1 MTPLRNRMIQAM
13 RQRRLAH
20 STCQSYLYSVISLA
34 RYTRESPDKLT
45 ISDIQRYFEFLVQ
58 EKNLSASSCI
68 LQLQAIK
75 FLYVKVLGWPDTDFD
90 IVVPKKPQNIP
101 DLLTRKQVG
110 EIISQCKN
118 HKHRMML
125 KVCYGCGL
133 RVGEVVK
140 LRVSN
145 IDGERH
151 LLKVVQAKGKK
162 DRMVI
167 VGPHLL
173 VSLRQYWSSERPQN
187 WLFPSN
193 SRDHH
198 LGAGSLQRVYRA
210 AKQKAGVD
218 KDGGIHGL
226 RHAYATHQLA
236 AGMSI
241 VDLQHQMGHA
251 SIMTTMRYLHW
262 VPDYRTQNKRGADL
276 LAQLEDEQS

>member
-1 MTPLRNRMIQAM
+1 M
-13 RQRRLAH
+13 RQRRFAPK
-20 STCQSYLYSVISLA
+20 TCRSYLYGVTSLA
-34 RYTRESPDKLT
+34 RYTGKSPDNLT
-45 ISDIQRYFEFLVQ
+45 LFDIQRYFEFLVQ
-58 EKNLSASSCI
+58 EKQLSASSCM
-68 LQLQAIK
+68 LHLQAIK
-75 FLYVKVLGWPDTDFD
+75 FLYVQVLGWPDTDFD
-90 IVVPKKPQNIP
+90 IVIPKKPQYIP
-101 DLLTRKQVG
+101 ELLTRKQVG

-133 RVGEVVK
+133 RVSEVVK
-140 LRVSN
+140 LRVSH

-151 LLKVVQAKGKK
+151 LLKVVQGKGNK

-167 VGPHLL
+167 VGQRLL
-173 VSLRQYWSSERPQN
+173 ESLRQYWCEERSKN

-193 SRDHH
+193 SREHH
-198 LGAGSLQRVYRA
+198 LCVSTLQRVYRVC
-210 AKQKAGVD
+210 KQKAGVD

-236 AGMSI
+236 AGMPI
-241 VDLQHQMGHA
+241 VDLQHQMGHT

-276 LAQLEDEQS
+276 IAQLGDEQS